1 MSLCSMRGSP
11 LRRPHMARPRC
22 RHCIDPWVSSWW
34 VKNPSAACRPCRF
47 FRSGAHS
54 TACTTRSSRR
64 SRSKHGEQQVGAT
77 ASTGSAHA
85 MAAAPSTADRAVD
98 AAPIHAPFLRH
109 RVAVS
114 VTATAGAVLVMT
126 RYSSLPDRLIAAF
139 IAIVLVVVAA
149 TDLERRIIPNRV
161 IVPALAVVL
170 VARIAT
176 SPGETAKWT
185 LAALGA
191 GLLFLL
197 PNLINSSDGNGG
209 REAGG
214 VPWGGPRNRG
224 DRCAA
229 RRVVEHLPVRGGKAH
244 ARRPRRT
251 QIHLALRPLPRLR
264 GACDLDRASAH

>member
-1 MSLCSMRGSP
+1 
-11 LRRPHMARPRC
+11 
-22 RHCIDPWVSSWW
+22 
-34 VKNPSAACRPCRF
+34 
-47 FRSGAHS
+47 
-54 TACTTRSSRR
+54 
-64 SRSKHGEQQVGAT
+64 
-77 ASTGSAHA
+77 

-139 IAIVLVVVAA
+139 IAIVLVIVAA

-197 PNLINSSDGNGG
+197 PNLINSSAMGMGDVKLAAFLGAGLGTAVIGALLVASLSTFPFVAAKLMRGG
-209 REAGG
+209 L
-214 VPWGGPRNRG
+214 
-224 DRCAA
+224 AA
-229 RRVVEHLPVRGGKAH
+229 RKSTLPFGPFLAFGGLV
-244 ARRPRRT
+244 
-251 QIHLALRPLPRLR
+251 ILIVPRLI
-264 GACDLDRASAH
+264 GVGGG